1 MGRFN
6 KMNVS
11 LARHVG
17 AVAREAR
24 ARAGLTQAEVAE
36 RVELATE
43 VYARLERGKML
54 PSVPSLLRLCRALGV
69 DANSLLG
76 LVADTPPQW
85 LVPAAPPSDEPPAL
99 RRLLRSVR
107 RLGVAQVNALTLV
120 ARFMGPARTTQ
131 GSRELDQSAR

>member
-1 MGRFN
+1 MGSVN
-6 KMNVS
+6 KRDFS

-36 RVELATE
+36 RAELATE
-43 VYARLERGKML
+43 VYARLERGLML

-76 LVADTPPQW
+76 LVTDTPPPW
-85 LVPAAPPSDEPPAL
+85 LAQAAPPSEERPAL

-107 RLGVAQVNALTLV
+107 RLGAKQVDALTNV
-120 ARFMGPARTTQ
+120 ARFMGAAPGPRPPKQAAR
-131 GSRELDQSAR
+131 

>member
-1 MGRFN
+1 MGSIN
-6 KMNVS
+6 KRDFS

-17 AVAREAR
+17 AAAREAR

-36 RVELATE
+36 RAELATE
-43 VYARLERGKML
+43 VYARLERGHML

-76 LVADTPPQW
+76 LVSDTPPRW
-85 LVPAAPPSDEPPAL
+85 LAKAAPPSDERPSH

-107 RLGVAQVNALTLV
+107 RLGAKQVDALTHV
-120 ARFMGPARTTQ
+120 ARYMGVPPGTRPPKQATR
-131 GSRELDQSAR
+131 

>member
-1 MGRFN
+1 VASVKKR
-6 KMNVS
+6 NVS

-17 AVAREAR
+17 AAAREAR

-43 VYARLERGKML
+43 VYARLERGNML

-76 LVADTPPQW
+76 LVTDTPPQW
-85 LVPAAPPSDEPPAL
+85 LVQAAPPSEEPPAL

-107 RLGVAQVNALTLV
+107 RLGAAQVNALTRV
-120 ARFMGPARTTQ
+120 ARFMGSAPAARA
-131 GSRELDQSAR
+131 SREPKQAAR